1 ETGREVT
8 QGNPQ
13 PDLGFGHHAVD
24 GDALLQLVI
33 LYQRQMVVT
42 WRLHLWIPT
51 NLVLIQTSESV
62 EKSLQHVAH
71 YAVTLEAQFTHG
83 LEEQALLGITGRPVC
98 HLEQRIVG
106 TLEQGLQSQ
115 FELR

>member
-1 ETGREVT
+1 
-8 QGNPQ
+8 
-13 PDLGFGHHAVD
+13 
-24 GDALLQLVI
+24 
-33 LYQRQMVVT
+33 MVVT

-115 FELR
+115 FELRQGGIAHPCQRRGQTRRLNCGCK